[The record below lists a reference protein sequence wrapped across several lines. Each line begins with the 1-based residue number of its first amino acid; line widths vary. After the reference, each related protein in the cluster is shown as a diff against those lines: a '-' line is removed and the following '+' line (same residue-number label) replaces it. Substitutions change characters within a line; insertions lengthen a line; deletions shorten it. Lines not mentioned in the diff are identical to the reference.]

1 MTKKIQSSEPLATE
15 TTVEDVA
22 KGERKFLHDIAN
34 HIVVAQGMSSLV
46 LKTMKENK
54 PIEDREI
61 ERLEKAVEAINKMT
75 ALLKERRS
83 FLHTIS

>member
-1 MTKKIQSSEPLATE
+1 
-15 TTVEDVA
+15 
-22 KGERKFLHDIAN
+22 
-34 HIVVAQGMSSLV
+34 MSSLV
-46 LKTMKENK
+46 LKSIKENK
-54 PIEDREI
+54 PVEDREI